1 MDGLPLRRW
10 SIEIFLLNDQGE
22 EIPASLFDRVTY
34 TLHPSFGARAIQS
47 MFCCLLISICNYVL

>member
-10 SIEIFLLNDQGE
+10 SIEIFMLNDQGE

-34 TLHPSFGARAIQS
+34 TLHPSFGNRAMQS
-47 MFCCLLISICNYVL
+47 MFGCLLICVCRSAL